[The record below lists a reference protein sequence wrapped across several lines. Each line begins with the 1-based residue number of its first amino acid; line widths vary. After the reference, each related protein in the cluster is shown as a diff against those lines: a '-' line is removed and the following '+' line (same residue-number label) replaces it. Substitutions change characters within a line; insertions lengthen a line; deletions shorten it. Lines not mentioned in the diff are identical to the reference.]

1 MATTKIILKKNK
13 ANKNGEFP
21 LYLRIIKDRKAKF
34 ISLGITLPPHQWNEK
49 TGRVRKS
56 HPNSQRMN
64 NFIAKKISDAE
75 GIALVMETSSKFV
88 PSKKIKQAILGRTP
102 ESFIPYAEKYVADLL
117 RSGKMG
123 TYDKANAV
131 ISKLKTYID
140 DQAFSFDDIT
150 VEFLKQYEEYLQT
163 KLHNKTNT
171 IHSNLK
177 VIRRI
182 INAAVQDDTF
192 PFEKN
197 PFLRYKLKWEN
208 TEKAFLTEEELKKVE
223 DMKLKAGSM
232 KYHHRNIYVFA
243 AYAGGLR
250 ISDIFQLKWENIND
264 DHLLLS
270 TQKTNSVVSI
280 KLPKKAQEILN
291 IYKTEDNKPSD
302 YVFPFLKNDRDY
314 SDPKYLFQCISSLTS
329 YTNSD
334 LKDIADDLEF
344 NHNMHFHTSR
354 HTWATR
360 ALRKGMRIEYVS
372 KLMGHT
378 SIKTTQVYA
387 KIVNEELDKA
397 MDVFDIEPVI
407 PKKPKK

>member
-13 ANKNGEFP
+13 ANKNGECP

-34 ISLGITLPPHQWNEK
+34 ISLGVTLHPNQWNEN

-64 NFIAKKISDAE
+64 NFIAKKVSDAE

-102 ESFIPYAEKYVADLL
+102 ESFIAYAEKYVESLL
-117 RSGKMG
+117 RSNKLG
-123 TYDKANAV
+123 TYGKANAT

-140 DQAFSFDDIT
+140 GQAFSFDDIT
-150 VEFLKQYEEYLQT
+150 VEFLKQYEHYLET
-163 KLHNKTNT
+163 KLHNNTNT

-192 PFEKN
+192 PFDKN

-223 DMKLKAGSM
+223 DMNLRPGSM

-250 ISDIFQLKWENIND
+250 ISDILQLKWENIND
-264 DHLLLS
+264 DHILLS

-280 KLPKKAQEILN
+280 KLPKKALEILN
-291 IYKTEDNKPSD
+291 IYKTADKKPSG
-302 YVFPFLKNDRDY
+302 YVFPFLKNNRDY
-314 SDPKYLFQCISSLTS
+314 SNPEYLFKCISSLSS

-334 LKDIADDLEF
+334 LKDIAKELKI
-344 NHNMHFHTSR
+344 NHSMNFHTSR

-372 KLMGHT
+372 KLMGHS

-397 MDVFDIEPVI
+397 MDVFDN
-407 PKKPKK
+407 